1 MASTAHSVVEDRTP
15 VSSTQLEAVS
25 KALGEGPELLSLRRR
40 ALDVFERAAAPDRA
54 DHLWRFTS
62 PKKLM
67 PATVGPGEMWIT
79 TDPSSLEDVTA
90 LIELTPGGAPSIRLG
105 PAGEAAGLVVEPFG
119 SPFGLGRTVP
129 AEHGLFE
136 ALNLAAYNAGVVV
149 RVPTGATLE
158 RPIRILA
165 AAGAGTFLPRIV
177 IEAGAGSV
185 ATVVEEHVGGGESS
199 NRIGVTEVNVAEDV
213 RLEHVLVQR
222 MASQSRGHLTVRSH
236 AGAGASVVTVLLALG
251 GEVVKVDLGTRL
263 EGERASSEMLGFLLA
278 EGGQHLDHHTV
289 HHHVAPHTASN
300 IDFKVALN
308 GRARSVYTGTIR
320 IDEEARTSEAYQEN
334 RNLLLSE
341 HSRADTIPEL
351 EILNEDV
358 QCTHGATVA
367 PISEEQVF
375 YLQSRGIPADEASRL
390 IVKGFLEGTLQR
402 IPEAVRKTVEPL
414 IEARLAAFEGG
425 HR

>member
-1 MASTAHSVVEDRTP
+1 
-15 VSSTQLEAVS
+15 
-25 KALGEGPELLSLRRR
+25 
-40 ALDVFERAAAPDRA
+40 
-54 DHLWRFTS
+54 
-62 PKKLM
+62 M
-67 PATVGPGEMWIT
+67 PAELVPAEAWIT
-79 TDPSSLEDVTA
+79 DASSSLEDVVA
-90 LIELTPGGAPSIRLG
+90 LIELSPGAPPSVKIG
-105 PAGEAAGLVVEPFG
+105 PDGEAAGLVAEPFA

-149 RVPTGATLE
+149 RVPAGATLE
-158 RPIRILA
+158 RPIRIVA
-165 AAGAGTFLPRIV
+165 ASGAGSFLPRIV

-185 ATVVEEHVGGGESS
+185 ATVVEEHVGGGEEAD
-199 NRIGVTEVNVAEDV
+199 RIGVTEVNVAEDA

-222 MASQSRGHLTVRSH
+222 MASGSRGHLTVRSH
-236 AGAGASVVTVLLALG
+236 AGSGASVVTVLLALG
-251 GEVVKVDLGTRL
+251 GDVVKVDLGTRL
-263 EGERASSEMLGFLLA
+263 EGERASSEILGFLLG

-289 HHHVAPHTASN
+289 HHHVAPHTTSN
-300 IDFKVALN
+300 IDFKVALT
-308 GRARSVYTGTIR
+308 GRSRSVYTGIIR

-367 PISEEQVF
+367 PVSEEQVF

-390 IVKGFLEGTLQR
+390 IVKGFLEGTLER
-402 IPEAVRKTVEPL
+402 IPAAVRRRVEPL
-414 IEARLAAFEGG
+414 IEDRLAAFEGG

>member
-1 MASTAHSVVEDRTP
+1 MASTAHSAIEDRTV
-15 VSSTQLEAVS
+15 VSSAHVEAVS
-25 KALGEGPELLSLRRR
+25 RALGEGPELLALRRR
-40 ALDVFERAAAPDRA
+40 ALDVFATAAAPDRA

-62 PKKLM
+62 PNKLM
-67 PATVGPGEMWIT
+67 PAE
-79 TDPSSLEDVTA
+79 LESAEVWTANETSPLDDVA
-90 LIELTPGGAPSIRLG
+90 AVIELTPGVAPSVKIG
-105 PAGEAAGLVVEPFG
+105 PEGKAQGLVTEPFT

-136 ALNLAAYNAGVVV
+136 ALNLAAFNSGVVV
-149 RVPTGATLE
+149 RVPSGATLE
-158 RPIRILA
+158 RPIRVLA
-165 AAGAGTFLPRIV
+165 ASGAGSFLPRIV

-185 ATVVEEHVGGGESS
+185 ATVVEEHVGGGEGSS
-199 NRIGVTEVNVAEDV
+199 RIGVTEVNAAEDA

-222 MASQSRGHLTVRSH
+222 MAPGSRGHLTVRSH
-236 AGAGASVVTVLLALG
+236 AERGASIVTVLLALG
-251 GEVVKVDLGTRL
+251 GDVVKVDLGTRL
-263 EGERASSEMLGFLLA
+263 EGERASSEILGFLLA

-289 HHHVAPHTASN
+289 HHHVAGHTASN
-300 IDFKVALN
+300 IDFKVALT
-308 GRARSVYTGTIR
+308 GRARSAYTGTIR

-367 PISEEQVF
+367 PISDEQVF

-390 IVKGFLEGTLQR
+390 IVKGFLEGTLER
-402 IPEAVRKTVEPL
+402 IPTAVRRRVEPL